1 MSDCED
7 DSAEGAALN
16 QVTQRISRFGQ
27 REGLSH
33 NRFDRAGFK
42 QRYDYVPSF
51 SLGRL
56 RLSEHVETPD
66 AGLRHDETCHV
77 NGCLTACGIPHCCE
91 ASIRSQRPERRAQDF
106 TTYSVHTNCC
116 AVTLRDPPHTLT
128 PPLQVGIDD

>member
-56 RLSEHVETPD
+56 RLSEHIETPD
-66 AGLRHDETCHV
+66 AGLRHDEICHV
-77 NGCLTACGIPHCCE
+77 NGCLTAWGITPGCD
-91 ASIRSQRPERRAQDF
+91 ASFQRKGPQRLPQDF
-106 TTYSVHTNCC
+106 PTHTRENNGC
-116 AVTLRDPPHTLT
+116 AT
-128 PPLQVGIDD
+128 

>member
-1 MSDCED
+1 MPSSHQSMSDCED

-16 QVTQRISRFGQ
+16 QVTQRFSRFGQ

-42 QRYDYVPSF
+42 QRDDYVPSF

-66 AGLRHDETCHV
+66 TGLWHDEIGHV
-77 NGCLTACGIPHCCE
+77 NGRRTAFAIR
-91 ASIRSQRPERRAQDF
+91 ASCYDS
-106 TTYSVHTNCC
+106 
-116 AVTLRDPPHTLT
+116 L
-128 PPLQVGIDD
+128 